1 MPGISTRVMRLTVL
15 MAFVTASLVIPATQA
30 QATYHLMKIRQ
41 IHPSAGVLGGE
52 WVELQM
58 YADGQNQVTG
68 KLIRTFGT
76 GGEPMTNYTI
86 PSNAGSGQNQR
97 TILISSLFTPAGV
110 NADFVAPVAQ
120 LQMTGQDGAV
130 CFTENDP
137 PTYTPI
143 DCVSYGNFTGTLP
156 AGTPAV
162 ATPFESTL
170 ERKITPNCPTSLE
183 NADDTNNSA
192 TDFALSSRPPRNNAT
207 APTEKLCDAG
217 APPPGS
223 NFRCR
228 GKRATL
234 IGTSANNDIK
244 GTNQRDVIVAFGG
257 KDKVNG
263 RGGND
268 FICGL
273 GGKDTLKGA
282 AGKDVLV
289 GGAGGDKLIG
299 GAGKDTLIGQKG
311 NDVCSGGAK
320 ADEAKTCETTRTI

>member
-1 MPGISTRVMRLTVL
+1 
-15 MAFVTASLVIPATQA
+15 
-30 QATYHLMKIRQ
+30 MKIRQ
-41 IHPSAGVLGGE
+41 IHPSLGMFGGE

-58 YADGQNQVTG
+58 YAEGQNQVAG
-68 KLIRTFGT
+68 KVIRTFQP
-76 GGEPMTNYTI
+76 GGQENSLYPI
-86 PSNAGSGQNQR
+86 PGNAPNGQNQR

-110 NADFVAPVAQ
+110 NADFVAPVAD

-137 PTYTPI
+137 PTYTPM

-170 ERKITPNCPTSLE
+170 ERKITPNCPTALDG
-183 NADDTNNSA
+183 ADDTDNSA

-207 APTEKLCDAG
+207 APTEKLCDAV

-234 IGTSANNDIK
+234 IGTSAKNNIK
-244 GTNQRDVIVAFGG
+244 GTNKRDVIVAFGG
-257 KDKVNG
+257 KDRVNG
-263 RGGND
+263 RRGKD
-268 FICGL
+268 VICGN
-273 GGKDTLKGA
+273 
-282 AGKDVLV
+282 AGKDVLIGGKGKDLLV
-289 GGAGGDKLIG
+289 GGTGADKLLG
-299 GAGKDTLIGQKG
+299 GPGRDTLVGHKG
-311 NDVCSGGAK
+311 SDVCSGGAGTDVIK
-320 ADEAKTCETTRTI
+320 AC